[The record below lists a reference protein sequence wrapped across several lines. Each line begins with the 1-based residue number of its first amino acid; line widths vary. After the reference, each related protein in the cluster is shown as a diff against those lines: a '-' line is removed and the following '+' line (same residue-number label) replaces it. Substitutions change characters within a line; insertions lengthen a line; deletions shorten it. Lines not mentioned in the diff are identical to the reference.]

1 MIILAILAIVVCVF
15 IGAAFEET
23 RTRTSRIRYR

>member
-1 MIILAILAIVVCVF
+1 MIILAFLAVVICVF

-23 RTRTSRIRYR
+23 RTRISRLRYR